1 MSQARGIMAK
11 MCVSWWSLPFPVKRV
26 NTWNISWLWVETK
39 YYAIRRKAFYLLN
52 MLSMLD
58 FFITVTASVTG
69 SNLKE
74 EGKRGLSLWWEE
86 GEEGCL
92 HLI

>member
-11 MCVSWWSLPFPVKRV
+11 MCVCWWSLPFPVKRV

-39 YYAIRRKAFYLLN
+39 YYAIRGKAFYLLN

-58 FFITVTASVTG
+58 FFYYCDCIRDRKQ
-69 SNLKE
+69 LE
-74 EGKRGLSLWWEE
+74 RGRQERLVAVV
-86 GEEGCL
+86 GGG
-92 HLI
+92 